1 MVTTVIAVNVY
12 NTCYKITT
20 VNLHCQVD
28 SVPWRALR
36 NFGIYYHSLV
46 CRYICAGSENHC
58 VFLWSTLHV
67 PQSLAARKDR
77 NNFYEAI
84 RYRTVSRFLSLHV
97 HSLTRQKDSSQ
108 NSVQKLK
115 KDISASHSTGQFRMP
130 MQCCF
135 NFLLCFSQRH
145 NAVDNADSLF
155 SVQRIVLQT
164 YTV

>member
-1 MVTTVIAVNVY
+1 MAQFLGFIIIVLLTV
-12 NTCYKITT
+12 C
-20 VNLHCQVD
+20 
-28 SVPWRALR
+28 
-36 NFGIYYHSLV
+36 V

-84 RYRTVSRFLSLHV
+84 RYSVQYFVLASTLSYC
-97 HSLTRQKDSSQ
+97 QKDSSQ
-108 NSVQKLK
+108 YFVQKLK